1 MSTSLCYNLCMQV
14 LIWDYNIPVPIKYIS
29 EPSMHSIPSTTLHPT
44 GKCWVGQSL
53 DNQVSHVHMSVY
65 ICILYDIYV

>member
-1 MSTSLCYNLCMQV
+1 MFFCSIITFPFICIKYMFAQV

-29 EPSMHSIPSTTLHPT
+29 EPSMHSIPSTTLHPS

-53 DNQVSHVHMSVY
+53 DNQVSE
-65 ICILYDIYV
+65 LTPLL